1 MCSTCT
7 FVFAFRLFRSNLF
20 LEIGVKQYENKG
32 LRYRIPGDTIR
43 FQLTV
48 DLKLDNNWWP
58 KRELFPSNL
67 NHYFTVLYRDS

>member
-1 MCSTCT
+1 MKIRAS
-7 FVFAFRLFRSNLF
+7 V
-20 LEIGVKQYENKG
+20 
-32 LRYRIPGDTIR
+32 GDTIT

-67 NHYFTVLYRDS
+67 NHYFTVLYPDF